1 MESLQIAVEIMLPLF
16 LMIAVGYVVRLTG
29 LLNES
34 SVFQMNRVIFTVFLP
49 MLVFENIYSIDID
62 TLWYNFD
69 SRMLIY
75 ALAGVTLQFLIALCL
90 AFLSE
95 KDNSRRGVVLQG
107 MFYGNF
113 VLFGIPVCNAL
124 FGENAAGP
132 ASLLVAVILPLYYI
146 LAVISLELFRGGH
159 PSFFRILKGIFTNPL
174 ILASIAGILCLVFRI
189 RLPRILSVT
198 VSNLASIAAP
208 LAFVILGASFSFR
221 KIGDSVKSLCLALG
235 VKLLFFPVFFLLLA
249 VLLGFRGSAL
259 AVLLVVFASPVAV
272 SSFTMAQQMDGD
284 ESLAGQL
291 VIFSSLLSIGT
302 MFLFIFLL
310 GQFALI

>member
-1 MESLQIAVEIMLPLF
+1 MESLQIALEIMLPLF
-16 LMIAVGYVVRLTG
+16 LMMAVGYIVRLAG
-29 LLNES
+29 LLNETS
-34 SVFQMNRVIFTVFLP
+34 AYQMNRVIFTVFLP
-49 MLVFENIYSIDID
+49 MLVFQNIYTIDID
-62 TLWYNFD
+62 ALWYNFD
-69 SRMLIY
+69 SWMLFY
-75 ALAGVTLQFLIALCL
+75 ALAGVILQFLIALCI

-124 FGENAAGP
+124 FGRDAAGP
-132 ASLLVAVILPLYYI
+132 ASLLVAVILPLYYV
-146 LAVISLELFRGGH
+146 LAVIALELFRGGH
-159 PSFFRILKGIFTNPL
+159 PSFFRTLKDIFTNPL
-174 ILASIAGILCLVFRI
+174 ILASIAGILCLAFRI
-189 RLPRILSVT
+189 KLPRFLSET
-198 VSNLASIAAP
+198 VSSLASIAAP

-221 KIGDSVKSLCLALG
+221 KIGDSVKSLCLTLG
-235 VKLLFFPVFFLLLA
+235 GKLLFFPIFFLLLA
-249 VLLGFRGSAL
+249 ALLGFRGSSL

-284 ESLAGQL
+284 ENLAGQL
-291 VIFSSLLSIGT
+291 VVFSSLLSVGT

>member
-16 LMIAVGYVVRLTG
+16 LLMAVGYVVRLTG
-29 LLNES
+29 LLSETS
-34 SVFQMNRVIFTVFLP
+34 AYQMNRVIFTVFLP
-49 MLVFENIYSIDID
+49 ALVFQNIYSIDSDI
-62 TLWYNFD
+62 LWYNFD
-69 SRMLIY
+69 SHMLIY
-75 ALAGVTLQFLIALCL
+75 ALAGVALQFLIALCI

-95 KDNSRRGVVLQG
+95 RDNSRRGVVLQG

-124 FGENAAGP
+124 FGEDAAGP

-146 LAVISLELFRGGH
+146 LAVIALELFRGGH
-159 PSFFRILKGIFTNPL
+159 PSFFRTLKGIFTNPL

-198 VSNLASIAAP
+198 VSNLASIATP

-221 KIGDSVKSLCLALG
+221 KIGSSVKSLCLALG

-249 VLLGFRGSAL
+249 VLLGFRGSSL

-284 ESLAGQL
+284 EALAGQL
-291 VIFSSLLSIGT
+291 VVFSSLLSVGT

-310 GQFALI
+310 RQFALI

>member
-16 LMIAVGYVVRLTG
+16 LMMAVGYVVRLTG
-29 LLNES
+29 LLNEMS
-34 SVFQMNRVIFTVFLP
+34 AYQMNRVIFTVFLP
-49 MLVFENIYSIDID
+49 MLVFQNIYTIDSD
-62 TLWYNFD
+62 ALWYNFD
-69 SRMLIY
+69 SGMLIY
-75 ALAGVTLQFLIALCL
+75 VLTGVALQFLIALCI

-113 VLFGIPVCNAL
+113 VLFGIPVCTAL
-124 FGENAAGP
+124 FGEDAAGP

-146 LAVISLELFRGGH
+146 LAVIALELFRGGH
-159 PSFFRILKGIFTNPL
+159 PSFFRTLKGIFTNPL

-189 RLPRILSVT
+189 RLPRILSET
-198 VSNLASIAAP
+198 VSSLASIAAP
-208 LAFVILGASFSFR
+208 LAFVILGATFSFR
-221 KIGDSVKSLCLALG
+221 KIGNSVRSLCLALG

-249 VLLGFRGSAL
+249 VLLGFRGSSL
-259 AVLLVVFASPVAV
+259 AILLVVFASPVAV

-284 ESLAGQL
+284 EYLAGQL
-291 VIFSSLLSIGT
+291 VVFSSFLSVGT
-302 MFLFIFLL
+302 IFLFIFLL